1 MGFWDAMY
9 VFGLPLGIAAM
20 LFSLFASFWTQH
32 TFKKYSQVHSTR
44 GITAE
49 KAAEEIL
56 RINSLSGSFGN
67 DQTVSIER
75 VAGTL
80 TDHYSPK
87 EKVLR
92 LSDAVYGNT
101 SVAAIGVA
109 AHECGH
115 AIQDSK
121 GFIPNKLRSVLVPLA
136 NIGSRL
142 GPYIAIIGFLIANN
156 QTSGTLGD
164 TIALVGVGL
173 FIFAVLFYLVTL
185 PVELDASRRAIRILD
200 QTDIL
205 TDEELGGAKKVLRAA
220 AMTYV
225 AAAVAS
231 VLTLLRLLAMRRR
244 R

>member
-1 MGFWDAMY
+1 MGFWDIMY
-9 VFGLPLGIAAM
+9 YFGLPIGIAAM
-20 LFSLFASFWTQH
+20 VFSLFASFWTNH

-49 KAAEEIL
+49 QAAEEIL

-67 DQTVSIER
+67 EQSVSIER
-75 VAGTL
+75 VAGNL

-92 LSDAVYGNT
+92 LSDSVYGNT

-121 GFIPNKLRSVLVPLA
+121 GFIPNKIRSVLVPLA
-136 NIGSRL
+136 NIGSRF
-142 GPYIAIIGFLIANN
+142 GPYMAVIGFVITSYSA
-156 QTSGTLGD
+156 SGTIGNAISLLG
-164 TIALVGVGL
+164 IGL
-173 FIFAVLFYLVTL
+173 FVFAVLFYLVTL
-185 PVELDASRRAIRILD
+185 PVELDASRRAIMILD
-200 QTDIL
+200 KTDIL
-205 TDEELGGAKKVLRAA
+205 TDDELSGARKVLRAA

-225 AAAVAS
+225 AAVVAS
-231 VLTLLRLLAMRRR
+231 ILTLLRLLAMRRR